1 MLLRFTFLLLC
12 VWLLPAQ
19 ANYLAE
25 LQQAARAKSL
35 ADDPV
40 WQNLLHYKRQP
51 LSGQLRSL
59 ADDPAFFNAPDGK
72 TNPQAELDATL
83 GVFFSDVVET
93 DKQQNPQCRFVA
105 RFRWL
110 ELQLGFDAR
119 MPRQPCLRFEN
130 WRAAMNPAGITLVFP
145 SAYLNSPASMYGHT
159 MFRVDAADQNDR
171 TRLLA
176 YTISYAAVS
185 SGDEGFMFAFKGL
198 AGAYPGAFA
207 SMPYYLKVAEYNDIE
222 NRDVWEYQLNL
233 SQPEI
238 ERILQHVWELGPIR
252 FDYYFF
258 DENCAYH
265 LLSLLDVAR
274 PSLQLTDQF
283 VWSAIPSDTVR
294 AVTQTPGLLK
304 RVTYRASNATTIE
317 RRAARLTS
325 AELQMVEALALGGLS
340 PSDMVVSQ
348 LPGERR
354 AEVLELADQ
363 YLTYLQRPEG
373 IGDQV
378 ALPRSRQL
386 LLARSTAP
394 SLEVPP
400 VAAPKVRPD
409 QGHLS
414 ARLQLGVGVDDNRAV
429 GELRLRP
436 AYHDLLDPEPGF
448 NRGAALQFFDLAV
461 RQTAGQGLRL
471 QYFNPVDIQSLTP
484 RNALLGGKSWRVQL
498 GLNQYRGLLQAD
510 DHLIA
515 QVSGG
520 PGLAWDWQSRVLS
533 YAFLDNRLM
542 TGHSLDQGYALGI
555 GASLGTLIDL
565 NAGWRLQLQG
575 SSMRYYLGDEQTIS
589 RIELNQRWQLSPN
602 QTLRLEAGLTHDAH
616 GDRGSLLVGWGGYF

>member
-1 MLLRFTFLLLC
+1 
-12 VWLLPAQ
+12 
-19 ANYLAE
+19 
-25 LQQAARAKSL
+25 
-35 ADDPV
+35 
-40 WQNLLHYKRQP
+40 
-51 LSGQLRSL
+51 
-59 ADDPAFFNAPDGK
+59 
-72 TNPQAELDATL
+72 
-83 GVFFSDVVET
+83 
-93 DKQQNPQCRFVA
+93 
-105 RFRWL
+105 
-110 ELQLGFDAR
+110 
-119 MPRQPCLRFEN
+119 
-130 WRAAMNPAGITLVFP
+130 
-145 SAYLNSPASMYGHT
+145 
-159 MFRVDAADQNDR
+159 
-171 TRLLA
+171 
-176 YTISYAAVS
+176 
-185 SGDEGFMFAFKGL
+185 MFAFKGL

-317 RRAARLTS
+317 QRAARLAP
-325 AELQMVEALALGGLS
+325 AELQMVEALALGRLAPG
-340 PSDMVVSQ
+340 DVAVSQ

-373 IGDQV
+373 IGDRV
-378 ALPRSRQL
+378 AQPRSRQL
-386 LLARSTAP
+386 LLARSSAP

-400 VAAPKVRPD
+400 LAAPEVRPD

-414 ARLQLGVGVDDNRAV
+414 ARVQLGAGVDDRMAI

-448 NRGAALQFFDLAV
+448 NRGAALQFFDLAL

-484 RNALLGGKSWRVQL
+484 RKALLGGKSWRVQL
-498 GLNQYRGLLQAD
+498 GLNQHRGLLQAD
-510 DHLIA
+510 DHLLA

-520 PGLAWDWQSRVLS
+520 PGLAWDWQSRALTYV
-533 YAFLDNRLM
+533 FLDNRLM
-542 TGHSLDQGYALGI
+542 TGHSLDQGYALGV
-555 GASLGTLIDL
+555 GASLGTLVDL
-565 NAGWRLQLQG
+565 GARWRLQLQG
-575 SSMRYYLGDEQTIS
+575 GSMRYYLGDVQTVS
-589 RIELNQRWQLSPN
+589 RIELNQRWQLSPD

-616 GDRGSLLVGWGGYF
+616 GDRGSLLAGWGWYF